1 MIMPTFYVLVS
12 RITHLTNVYVM
23 FQGANDEYHNEL
35 SEEEDAKVT
44 FAHVQ
49 SQSIIATADSGSP
62 SKLGYRSTVS
72 TPSTQPEDDYTQ
84 L

>member
-23 FQGANDEYHNEL
+23 FQGANYEYHNEL
-35 SEEEDAKVT
+35 SEEEDAK
-44 FAHVQ
+44 VQ